1 MPTTESLS
9 RRIAKKVLTIQAD
22 DLPPEAV
29 AKAKLAL
36 IDYISCMFESLEL
49 PQSIQAMRVSS
60 SGSNSDAAFVN
71 AVLGHGLVRE
81 DMHTGSVSHLG
92 VVIFPTLMALA
103 RSRKID
109 GREFLTSA
117 ICGYEVGAAI
127 GRALMDAET
136 VRVFRPTGITGTLG
150 AAMAGARMLAL
161 DEDACVTALGFAA
174 NTTVGLNEW
183 AQTGA
188 DDMFFHVGYAARN
201 AVTAVEL
208 AEAGARAS
216 EGALDGPAGLFAALR
231 RPERVADVKLFERE
245 RLEILEVFHKPAGAC
260 NYAQTAIQAALQLG
274 VIGSDIQS
282 VRVRCTAAALN
293 YPGCNATGPFGS
305 ILQAKMSIQHG
316 VSKALGIEPTQV
328 SLEEDAQ
335 LTAAYPGKQGSEVIV
350 ILRDGKVGSLRLD
363 DLTPASEDDVFERY
377 DAAASAYLGGE
388 RTDMVTAMID
398 SMESQ
403 KDLAKLGELLGR

>member
-1 MPTTESLS
+1 MPETVSLS
-9 RRIAKKVLTIQAD
+9 RRIVRSVRDLRFE
-22 DLPPEAV
+22 DLPEDV
-29 AKAKLAL
+29 VNKAKLAL
-36 IDYISCMFESLEL
+36 LDYISCVFESIEL

-92 VVIFPTLMALA
+92 VVVIPTLMAL
-103 RSRKID
+103 SRD
-109 GREFLTSA
+109 RRVSGSEFLTSMIA
-117 ICGYEVGAAI
+117 GYEVGAGI

-136 VRVFRPTGITGTLG
+136 VRMFRPTGITGTIG
-150 AAMAGARMLAL
+150 AAAAGARMLRL
-161 DEDACVTALGFAA
+161 SEDASVTAVGFAA

-216 EGALDGPAGLFAALR
+216 EGALDGKAGLFAALR
-231 RPERVADVKLFERE
+231 RQDRVGDVRLFGGRY
-245 RLEILEVFHKPAGAC
+245 EIMDVFHKPAGAC
-260 NYAQTAIQAALQLG
+260 NYAQTAIQAASQLG
-274 VIGSDIQS
+274 VSGEDIKS

-316 VSKALGIEPTQV
+316 VSNALGIAPEQV
-328 SLEEDAQ
+328 TLEEDVD
-335 LTAAYPGKQGSEVIV
+335 LTAAYPAKQGSEVIAT
-350 ILRDGKVGSLRLD
+350 LRGGAEVGKRLD
-363 DLTPASEDDVFERY
+363 DLTPATEEDVFDRYER
-377 DAAASAYLGGE
+377 AASAYLGDE
-388 RTDMVTAMID
+388 RTFMVTSLID
-398 SMESQ
+398 SLEEYP
-403 KDLAKLGELLGR
+403 DAAKLGEILGR